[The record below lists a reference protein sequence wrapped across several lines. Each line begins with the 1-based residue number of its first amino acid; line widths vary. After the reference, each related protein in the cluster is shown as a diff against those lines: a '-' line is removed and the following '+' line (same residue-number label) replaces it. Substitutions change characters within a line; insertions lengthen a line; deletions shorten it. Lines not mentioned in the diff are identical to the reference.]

1 MMEGA
6 PLRKQAPDLIGPC
19 IVPPRA
25 LEATGYGRVSVGDR
39 NYSAHRLAWEIAH
52 GPIPHGLT
60 VDHLCVNPPCVNVL
74 HMELVT
80 AVENVARGWKRGSH
94 VAPLVCQR
102 GHSDWEWDPAGYRRC
117 RPCYRARCERQN
129 AARRAGRGRP

>member
-1 MMEGA
+1 MIRQLA
-6 PLRKQAPDLIGPC
+6 PEMGPC

-25 LEATGYGRVSVGDR
+25 LEATGYGKVSVGNR

-74 HMELVT
+74 HMELVPST
-80 AVENVARGWKRGSH
+80 ENVARGWRRGSH
-94 VAPLVCQR
+94 IRPTTCAR
-102 GHSDWEWDPAGYRRC
+102 GHDEWELYGNGYRRC
-117 RPCYRARCERQN
+117 IPCRV
-129 AARRAGRGRP
+129 ARRARQNERRQRAKVPA